1 MTQKVFFGRVLVRD
15 CHGKMLLSLGKSS
28 EVILT
33 PSETIELGV
42 YLIHE
47 AQEMKRGEKSSWGI
61 GEYKKDG

>member
-1 MTQKVFFGRVLVRD
+1 MTQRAFFGRVLVRD
-15 CHGKMLLSLGKSS
+15 CHGKILLSLGKSS

-47 AQEMKRGEKSSWGI
+47 AQEIMRGERSPWRL
-61 GEYKKDG
+61 GELKKDG